1 MKEEFILEELISEFE
16 ESVEWKD
23 RWSDTFRI
31 YIYRAFL
38 AKFLVKNFDITPM
51 YNMRWGE
58 VRQQTKRFD

>member
-31 YIYRAFL
+31 YIYRVFL

-51 YNMRWGE
+51 YNMR
-58 VRQQTKRFD
+58 